1 MNNLAII
8 EDMLRLKKII
18 VRGIKNRFE
27 YFYKHYITSGLQLPL
42 AENEERLNPV
52 DHPPMNGN
60 LNTYIRSNYDSIW
73 DSITKEDEQIKKMIT
88 ETQDSLQILE
98 KYHNT
103 IQTFKK
109 IINKKKVGT
118 LEGIVRQKIHSEG
131 IPIPKEYDALISV
144 LEQDYDE
151 LKILDQ
157 NINGNPYGGK
167 LLRLTST
174 EFPRSP
180 ALFATL
186 KATARSKR
194 ISSKN
199 NKTGAMTRRR
209 RRSKKKYYAKR

>member
-1 MNNLAII
+1 MNDVATI
-8 EDMLRLKKII
+8 EDMRRLKKNI
-18 VRGIKNRFE
+18 VRNIKIRFDT
-27 YFYKHYITSGLQLPL
+27 FYKYFTASGLQLHL
-42 AENEERLNPV
+42 AENEERLNP
-52 DHPPMNGN
+52 DHPTMNGN
-60 LNTYIRSNYDSIW
+60 LNKYIRSTYDSIW

-167 LLRLTST
+167 
-174 EFPRSP
+174 
-180 ALFATL
+180 
-186 KATARSKR
+186 R

-209 RRSKKKYYAKR
+209 RRSKKKYYAK

>member
-167 LLRLTST
+167 
-174 EFPRSP
+174 
-180 ALFATL
+180 
-186 KATARSKR
+186 R

-209 RRSKKKYYAKR
+209 RRSKKKYYAK